1 MHTEAHPLVFNRS
14 IKAAHPAQRTAA
26 SLSPHRQVGLWPH
39 TALLPPP
46 RRAAPH
52 RCAAP
57 HHLAPEPGPHHP
69 DPLARTPK
77 RWPARR
83 GGLRV
88 IPPTKPRICPWQI
101 PPANLTCVPRLRRQ
115 GKGGGDSPGPRDS
128 PRPHVRLAQQNPQA
142 RPWGKPIQFGVFS
155 PLAALCRHREVSR
168 GDEGEG
174 RETGSRH
181 ALHHR
186 VVLPVQKTLEPE
198 LNVRQRRPSAS
209 GWEPEQR
216 I

>member
-88 IPPTKPRICPWQI
+88 IPPHETTD
-101 PPANLTCVPRLRRQ
+101 L
-115 GKGGGDSPGPRDS
+115 
-128 PRPHVRLAQQNPQA
+128 
-142 RPWGKPIQFGVFS
+142 
-155 PLAALCRHREVSR
+155 PLANSARQPHLRPAPS
-168 GDEGEG
+168 
-174 RETGSRH
+174 
-181 ALHHR
+181 
-186 VVLPVQKTLEPE
+186 PP
-198 LNVRQRRPSAS
+198 RQRRRRQPWPTRFPSPPRSPRAAKPPGKALGQTNS
-209 GWEPEQR
+209 VRGLFPFGRSVPPPRGEQGR
-216 I
+216 